1 MTKCSIFLYALL
13 ILLTVNLHAQQT
25 PPRPSQSSDTIR
37 RIDILHADRFVFRT
51 LDSAIQLQILAG
63 HVQVRQGN
71 SFFNADSITYNEK
84 TRQIEAFGNI
94 HIRDADSIN
103 IYSQYLLYEGQKK
116 IAYFKDKVTLNDG
129 SSVLHTNDMEYDMNG
144 KIGTY
149 RNGGRIE
156 SKQTTLTSNAGYYY
170 ADIKDVYFI
179 GDVKMSD
186 PEMALAADSLL
197 YNTQSR
203 VSTFISPTTIKSG
216 KSVIQTREG
225 FYDLNVKKAKFGGRT
240 RLQDS
245 SSVLMANDVAFDDVT
260 GSGEARGDV
269 RFTDT
274 VENILLFSNRIF
286 FNKGKKNFLATEK
299 PVLVVVQNNDSV
311 FIASDTI
318 FSGQLKDLRADSA
331 TLRKT
336 AGKDSLRFFS
346 AFNHVRIF
354 NDSLQAVCDSLFY
367 SDIDSVFEM
376 YVDPVAWSRNSQ
388 IAGDTIFIET
398 EKKKAKRLRVM
409 ENATMIQEVEPA
421 ADFYNQIK
429 GRQIIGHLKDGDLER
444 IETNGSAESI
454 YYIKNDSAAYVG
466 MNRSEAA
473 AIHIYFDSST
483 LKKIKLIE
491 AVKGTTFPVMQIPE
505 DQKKFKNFKWS
516 ESRRPKN
523 KWELFL

>member
-51 LDSAIQLQILAG
+51 LDSAVQLQILAG

-71 SFFNADSITYNEK
+71 SYFNADSITYNEK
-84 TRQIEAFGNI
+84 TRQIEAFGNV

-156 SKQTTLTSNAGYYY
+156 SKQTTLTSDAGYYY

-274 VENILLFSNRIF
+274 VENILLFSNRVF

-318 FSGQLKDLRADSA
+318 FSGQLKDLRGDSA

-473 AIHIYFDSST
+473 AIHIYFDSSA